1 MGFLLAEAR
10 TSGLVTAG
18 VFPAAA
24 LAYLQLLS
32 DRVNV
37 IELVKAKRPIGN
49 TVSILFGF
57 MYQALQNN
65 QAILSK
71 HFFSIFKG
79 SPGNVNDEILI
90 LEQVFQC

>member
-1 MGFLLAEAR
+1 MGFLLDEAR

-18 VFPAAA
+18 VSPAAA

-32 DRVNV
+32 DRGNV
-37 IELVKAKRPIGN
+37 IELVKAKRSISN
-49 TVSILFGF
+49 SVSILFGF

-71 HFFSIFKG
+71 NFAPLFSKK
-79 SPGNVNDEILI
+79 VQVILMMKY
-90 LEQVFQC
+90 